1 MLCLL
6 DLIHGSDISGSRVR
20 FVDPPVLTAFP
31 AFVFLSVGRGF
42 VHHRHVGHSVFQF
55 YCDAGASA
63 WFSFLPQQIP
73 RAGCHPGSGFFGW
86 FSRLGAALRFAS
98 SFGSC
103 SVLVR
108 RSIWLSTGFPA
119 WVSTARVVLP
129 PALGSSSQLGFPFK
143 CLIFSASPGILRFAV
158 CRFVLPLGTVQR
170 KNPSAFLLSCLIS
183 GVSGFLSA
191 AVSVS
196 VISCN

>member
-108 RSIWLSTGFPA
+108 RSIW
-119 WVSTARVVLP
+119 
-129 PALGSSSQLGFPFK
+129 
-143 CLIFSASPGILRFAV
+143 
-158 CRFVLPLGTVQR
+158 
-170 KNPSAFLLSCLIS
+170 AFLL
-183 GVSGFLSA
+183 GFRRRESFYRLPSVVAHSSA
-191 AVSVS
+191 SRSSA
-196 VISCN
+196 

>member
-1 MLCLL
+1 MRLDQVCFALVRCNSVNLLCIMIELPIGFRCLL

-108 RSIWLSTGFPA
+108 RSIW
-119 WVSTARVVLP
+119 
-129 PALGSSSQLGFPFK
+129 
-143 CLIFSASPGILRFAV
+143 
-158 CRFVLPLGTVQR
+158 
-170 KNPSAFLLSCLIS
+170 AFHRLSCLGFD
-183 GVSGFLSA
+183 GVSRSTA
-191 AVSVS
+191 
-196 VISCN
+196 CPR

>member
-1 MLCLL
+1 LGAGLSIIGMSGIRCFNFIATQERAL
-6 DLIHGSDISGSRVR
+6 GSGSCRSRSRALGVIPVLDSSAGFLGWEQR
-20 FVDPPVLTAFP
+20 FVSL
-31 AFVFLSVGRGF
+31 
-42 VHHRHVGHSVFQF
+42 
-55 YCDAGASA
+55 
-63 WFSFLPQQIP
+63 
-73 RAGCHPGSGFFGW
+73 
-86 FSRLGAALRFAS
+86 AALVPAPFLCA
-98 SFGSC
+98 G
-103 SVLVR
+103 
-108 RSIWLSTGFPA
+108 RSGLSTGFPA